1 MREWSEMTDE
11 AMRPRNERSKQLDLG
26 LPRLPKVS
34 GDQQEMR
41 SATKDAICMEPE
53 HIYAV
58 SGDGRLIGYATGDP
72 KSIESYFLASCE
84 VVAVHITR
92 IKPLHIDAS
101 RLDRWRSLLAEREWI
116 EAELKRINERMDEF
130 SSGR

>member
-1 MREWSEMTDE
+1 LTYF
-11 AMRPRNERSKQLDLG
+11 LDLLG
-26 LPRLPKVS
+26 LVSPRGIAFAGWWIEDDHSWRMDTGK
-34 GDQQEMR
+34 E
-41 SATKDAICMEPE
+41 KMEPE

-58 SGDGRLIGYATGDP
+58 SGDGSLLGYATGDP

-84 VVAVHITR
+84 VVTVHITR